1 MKKIII
7 LSLLFILIPNNSFA
21 TEQIINDQLEA
32 LNISSFIKESEKY
45 TEETFP
51 DLNVQ
56 ELITR
61 KPFRTS

>member
-1 MKKIII
+1 MPKNLHICKIC
-7 LSLLFILIPNNSFA
+7 STFA
-21 TEQIINDQLEA
+21 PRNEQIINDQLEA